1 MHEIKVFASDFLESM
16 EQYST
21 TSDDWEWQPANDVK
35 DIYAS
40 GAPTSTQQSTY
51 AGESDDRGDSDRPN
65 EGLMAV

>member
-21 TSDDWEWQPANDVK
+21 TSDDWEWQPTNDVK